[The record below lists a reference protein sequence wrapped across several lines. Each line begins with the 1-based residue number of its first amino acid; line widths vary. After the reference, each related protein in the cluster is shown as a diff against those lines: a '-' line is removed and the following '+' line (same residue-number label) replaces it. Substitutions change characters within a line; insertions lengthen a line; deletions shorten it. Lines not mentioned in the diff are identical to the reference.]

1 MKKKTLEALPLNP
14 RPPRARLEELKE
26 LKEKWMHK
34 QLATAKVHQ
43 SAEGPLLAID
53 VYTEEGLRAREIFA
67 ATGSHTVLLPD
78 GATSR
83 KGLWKAC
90 NCRSP
95 QWVFS
100 AAARRTIEGFFPLPD
115 RAPKDAEGLVTFLE
129 HARVQDGRMKVKGVG
144 SLGGYKVEEMH
155 QPLPENWQEIMM
167 ERTDEWKTDILLI
180 SKERYTDP
188 LTGMRKTGI
197 RCTCSAC
204 GESYLEPPG
213 YYSAGNLDEC
223 HQCGSCVVVVRGQKG
238 KWCYVHE
245 RYSIL
250 HFHRHEDT
258 AVAEGYEVE
267 YYITPSGQKH
277 WNATHANVYA
287 WGPFGNYAYNNYY
300 VRCMSGGRV
309 YTNGWYAQ
317 KMTDNWNC
325 GNVTVVIPPAE
336 GELDGTPLENARIE
350 KYLELSK
357 RYTKYPAP
365 VRACTL
371 AARAPVMEA
380 FVDREDTESIW
391 AATTGRLRIATGET
405 KPHKA
410 LGISKPEYQ
419 RYLQNGWTWN
429 RLIWYKRAI
438 ASGWKIT
445 EEELLGADAVEFFRI
460 NWEKRQDVWYIP
472 LQKLWTYLHRT
483 ERREVK
489 RMCRPPMGNTFSATI
504 ESFLDYHR
512 MARQLQLPLETE
524 DDRMPYDLFRR
535 HDRLVEEIRRRE
547 QAEAEE
553 MRKKRE
559 AEDAKKAEDFTRM
572 WKRIRWADWQD
583 EQLLVRAAKSTAE
596 LREEGRA
603 LHHCVGGYTDNVLA
617 GRVIF
622 FIRKAEEPDTPYYT
636 LQVDMKTGEML
647 QLHGYGNKEQENDK
661 NFPVIKSWAE
671 RWVEEIWKPGLAK
684 RNKAKRKE
692 AEESRVRVGCVV

>member
-1 MKKKTLEALPLNP
+1 MKKKTLQTIPRNP
-14 RPPRARLEELKE
+14 RPPKARLEELAR
-26 LKEKWMHK
+26 HK
-34 QLATAKVHQ
+34 YPREWLVTAKVHQ
-43 SAEGPLLAID
+43 TGEGRVLAVD
-53 VYTEEGLRAREIFA
+53 VWDDKALQAREIFA
-67 ATGSHTVLLPD
+67 QNGSRTVLLPD

-83 KGLWKAC
+83 KGLWKV
-90 NCRSP
+90 CRGREP
-95 QWVFS
+95 GWVFP
-100 AAARRTIEGFFPLPD
+100 AAARQTIEGFFPLPP
-115 RAPKDAEGLVTFLE
+115 RAPESAEELIAFLE
-129 HARVQDGRMKVKGVG
+129 HGKVRGGRMEVKGAG
-144 SLGGYKVEEMH
+144 SLGGYTAAELH
-155 QPLPENWQEIMM
+155 RPLPENWQQIMR
-167 ERTDEWKTDILLI
+167 EHTDAWKTEILLI
-180 SKERYTDP
+180 KPEKYIEP
-188 LTGMRKTGI
+188 LTGLKRKGI
-197 RCTCSAC
+197 RCTCTAC
-204 GESYLEPPG
+204 GESYLEPLG
-213 YYSAGNLDEC
+213 WYSDGEIDVC
-223 HQCGSCVVVVRGQKG
+223 HHCRKAVKVIKVRKN
-238 KWCYVHE
+238 KLSYMDR

-250 HFHRHEDT
+250 HFHRHQDT
-258 AVAEGYEVE
+258 AVAEGYEIE
-267 YYITPSGQKH
+267 HYITEDGKRC
-277 WNATHANVYA
+277 WDATHSHVYA
-287 WGPFGNYAYNNYY
+287 WGPYGNYAYNNYY
-300 VRCMSGGRV
+300 TYPMSGKREYLERW
-309 YTNGWYAQ
+309 YTTS
-317 KMTDNWNC
+317 MTDSWNC
-325 GNVTVVIPPAE
+325 GSETIVLPPAA
-336 GELDGTPLENARIE
+336 GELDGTPLENARLE

-419 RYLQNGWTWN
+419 RYLQNEWTWN

-445 EEELLGADAVEFFRI
+445 EEEILGADAVEFFRI
-460 NWEKRQDVWYIP
+460 SWEKRQDVWYIP

-489 RMCRPPMGNTFSATI
+489 RMCRPPMGNTFSDTI

-553 MRKKRE
+553 MRKKQE

-622 FIRKAEEPDTPYYT
+622 FIRRIADPDTPYYT
-636 LQVDMKTGEML
+636 LQVDVKTGEML
-647 QLHGYGNKEQENDK
+647 QLHGYGNREQQNDGD
-661 NFPVIKSWAE
+661 FPAIKAWAE
-671 RWVEEIWKPGLAK
+671 RWVEEVWKPGIEK
-684 RNKAKRKE
+684 RAGKA
-692 AEESRVRVGCVV
+692 A

>member
-26 LKEKWMHK
+26 LKEKRMRSK
-34 QLATAKVHQ
+34 QLVTVKVHQ

-67 ATGSHTVLLPD
+67 PTGNHTVLLPD

-83 KGLWKAC
+83 KGLWKVC
-90 NCRSP
+90 DGREP
-95 QWVFS
+95 RWVFP
-100 AAARRTIEGFFPLPD
+100 AAARRTIEGFFPLPP
-115 RAPKDAEGLVTFLE
+115 RAPESAEELIAFLE
-129 HARVQDGRMKVKGVG
+129 HGKVRNGQMQVRGAG
-144 SLGGYKVEEMH
+144 SLGGYTAAELH
-155 QPLPENWQEIMM
+155 RPLPENWQQIMR
-167 ERTDEWKTDILLI
+167 EHTDAWKTEILLI
-180 SKERYTDP
+180 KPEKYIEP
-188 LTGMRKTGI
+188 LTGLKRKGI
-197 RCTCSAC
+197 RCTCTAC
-204 GESYLEPPG
+204 GESYLEPQG
-213 YYSAGNLDEC
+213 WYSGGEIDVC
-223 HQCGSCVVVVRGQKG
+223 HHCRKAVKVIKVRKN
-238 KWCYVHE
+238 KLSYMDR

-250 HFHRHEDT
+250 HFHRHQDT
-258 AVAEGYEVE
+258 AVAEGYEIE
-267 YYITPSGQKH
+267 HYITEDGKRC
-277 WNATHANVYA
+277 WDATHSHVYA
-287 WGPFGNYAYNNYY
+287 WGPYGNYAYNNYY
-300 VRCMSGGRV
+300 TYPMSGKREYLEKW
-309 YTNGWYAQ
+309 YTTS
-317 KMTDNWNC
+317 MTDSWNC
-325 GNVTVVIPPAE
+325 GSETIVLPPAA
-336 GELDGTPLENARIE
+336 GELDGTPLENARLE

-419 RYLQNGWTWN
+419 RYLQNEWTWN

-460 NWEKRQDVWYIP
+460 DWEKRQDVWYIP

-617 GRVIF
+617 GWVIF

-636 LQVDMKTGEML
+636 LQVDVKTGEML
-647 QLHGYGNKEQENDK
+647 QLHGYGNREQQNDRD
-661 NFPVIKSWAE
+661 FPAIRAWAE
-671 RWVEEIWKPGLAK
+671 RWVEEVWKPGIEK
-684 RNKAKRKE
+684 RAGKA
-692 AEESRVRVGCVV
+692 A

>member
-1 MKKKTLEALPLNP
+1 MKKKTLQTIPRNP
-14 RPPRARLEELKE
+14 RPPKARLEELAR
-26 LKEKWMHK
+26 HK
-34 QLATAKVHQ
+34 YPREWLVTAKVHQ
-43 SAEGPLLAID
+43 TGEGRVLAVD
-53 VYTEEGLRAREIFA
+53 VWDDKALQAREIFA
-67 ATGSHTVLLPD
+67 PNGSRTVLLPD

-83 KGLWKAC
+83 KGLWKVC
-90 NCRSP
+90 DGREP
-95 QWVFS
+95 GWVFP
-100 AAARRTIEGFFPLPD
+100 AAARRTIEGFFPLPP
-115 RAPKDAEGLVTFLE
+115 RAPESAEELIAFLE
-129 HARVQDGRMKVKGVG
+129 HGKVCGGRMEVKRAG
-144 SLGGYKVEEMH
+144 SLGGYTAAELH
-155 QPLPENWQEIMM
+155 RPLPENWQQIMR
-167 ERTDEWKTDILLI
+167 EHTDAWKTELLLI
-180 SKERYTDP
+180 KPEKYIEP
-188 LTGMRKTGI
+188 LTGLKRKGI
-197 RCTCSAC
+197 RCTCTAC
-204 GESYLEPPG
+204 GESYLEPQG
-213 YYSAGNLDEC
+213 WYSGGEIDVC
-223 HQCGSCVVVVRGQKG
+223 HHCRKAVKVIKVRKN
-238 KWCYVHE
+238 KLSYMDR

-250 HFHRHEDT
+250 HFHRHQDT
-258 AVAEGYEVE
+258 AVAEGYEIE
-267 YYITPSGQKH
+267 HYITEDGKRC
-277 WNATHANVYA
+277 WDATHSHVYA
-287 WGPFGNYAYNNYY
+287 WGPYGNYAYNNYY
-300 VRCMSGGRV
+300 TYPMSGKREYLEKW
-309 YTNGWYAQ
+309 YTTS
-317 KMTDNWNC
+317 MTDSWNC
-325 GNVTVVIPPAE
+325 GSETIVLPPAA
-336 GELDGTPLENARIE
+336 GELDGTPLENARLE

-357 RYTKYPAP
+357 RYTKYPVP

-419 RYLQNGWTWN
+419 RYLQNEWTWN

-512 MARQLQLPLETE
+512 MARQVQLPLGTE

-622 FIRKAEEPDTPYYT
+622 FIRRIADPDTPYYT
-636 LQVDMKTGEML
+636 LQVDVKTGEML
-647 QLHGYGNKEQENDK
+647 QLHGYGNREQQNDGD
-661 NFPVIKSWAE
+661 FPAIRAWAE
-671 RWVEEIWKPGLAK
+671 RWVEEVWKPGIEK
-684 RNKAKRKE
+684 RAGKA
-692 AEESRVRVGCVV
+692 A

>member
-1 MKKKTLEALPLNP
+1 MKKKTLQTIPRNP
-14 RPPRARLEELKE
+14 RPPKARLEELAR
-26 LKEKWMHK
+26 HK
-34 QLATAKVHQ
+34 YPREWLVTAKVHQ
-43 SAEGPLLAID
+43 TGEGRVLAVD
-53 VYTEEGLRAREIFA
+53 VWDDKALQAREIFA
-67 ATGSHTVLLPD
+67 PNGSRTVLLPD

-83 KGLWKAC
+83 KGLWKVC
-90 NCRSP
+90 DGREP
-95 QWVFS
+95 GWVFP
-100 AAARRTIEGFFPLPD
+100 AAARRTIEGFFPLPP
-115 RAPKDAEGLVTFLE
+115 RAPESAEELIAFLE
-129 HARVQDGRMKVKGVG
+129 HGKVCGGRMEVKRAG
-144 SLGGYKVEEMH
+144 SLGGYTAAELH
-155 QPLPENWQEIMM
+155 RPLPENWQQIMR
-167 ERTDEWKTDILLI
+167 EHTDAWKTELLLI
-180 SKERYTDP
+180 KPEKYIEP
-188 LTGMRKTGI
+188 LTGLKRKGI
-197 RCTCSAC
+197 RCTCTAC
-204 GESYLEPPG
+204 GESYLEPQG
-213 YYSAGNLDEC
+213 WYSGGEIDVC
-223 HQCGSCVVVVRGQKG
+223 HHCRKAVKVIKVRKN
-238 KWCYVHE
+238 KLSYMDR

-250 HFHRHEDT
+250 HFHRHQDT
-258 AVAEGYEVE
+258 AVAEGYEIE
-267 YYITPSGQKH
+267 HYITEDGKRC
-277 WNATHANVYA
+277 WDATHSHVYA
-287 WGPFGNYAYNNYY
+287 WGPYGNYAYNNYY
-300 VRCMSGGRV
+300 TYPMSGKREYLEKW
-309 YTNGWYAQ
+309 YTTS
-317 KMTDNWNC
+317 MTDSWNC
-325 GNVTVVIPPAE
+325 GSETIVLPPAA
-336 GELDGTPLENARIE
+336 GELDGTPLENARLE

-357 RYTKYPAP
+357 RYTKYPVP

-419 RYLQNGWTWN
+419 RYLQNEWTWN

-622 FIRKAEEPDTPYYT
+622 FIRRIADPDTPYYT
-636 LQVDMKTGEML
+636 LQVDIKTGKML
-647 QLHGYGNKEQENDK
+647 QLHGYGNQEQWNDK
-661 NFPVIKSWAE
+661 NFTSIKAWAK
-671 RWVEEIWKPGLAK
+671 RWVEEIWKPGIEK
-684 RNKAKRKE
+684 RAGKA
-692 AEESRVRVGCVV
+692 A